1 MLREQYPVVAG
12 DGVISV
18 AREWQDLRRDL
29 ARASGGS
36 VYVMGKADCG
46 KSTFCRYLAGE
57 LAGGG
62 TIALLDCDTGQS
74 SVGPPATVGVAL
86 YRAAA
91 SHPASVHLRFVGST
105 SPRGHVP
112 QFLTGARRLFDR
124 ARRDGARWIII
135 DSPGFVS
142 GPQAQEFH
150 FQMIDLLRPDHLVC
164 FQRGHELDAISVNFA
179 RTGAIR
185 LHRFAVSPAVKAR
198 SRIARATFREERFRD
213 YFSSA
218 TQQEISFEGRG
229 MHGALPGSF
238 RPDAWKNLL
247 VAFCD
252 GEQEILALGIVQQL
266 DLVRLVIRC
275 LAPPFDR
282 SHLASIHVGSMT
294 LDLFQDPCGS
304 ETGEKTRPDTF

>member
-12 DGVISV
+12 EDVISV
-18 AREWQDLRRDL
+18 AREWEDLRHDL
-29 ARASGGS
+29 ARAGGGS
-36 VYVMGKADCG
+36 VYVMGMTDCG

-57 LAGGG
+57 LAGSD
-62 TIALLDCDTGQS
+62 TVALLDCDTGQS

-86 YRAAA
+86 YRGAA
-91 SHPASVHLRFVGST
+91 SHPTAVHLRFVGST

-124 ARRDGARWIII
+124 ARRDGARWVII

-164 FQRGHELDAISVNFA
+164 FQHGHELDAISVNFA

-185 LHRFAVSPAVKAR
+185 IHRFAVSPAVKAR
-198 SRIARATFREERFRD
+198 SRIARAAFREDRFRD
-213 YFSSA
+213 YFSAA
-218 TQQEISFEGRG
+218 TLQEISIGGRG
-229 MHGALPGSF
+229 VHGALPGSF

-252 GEQEILALGIVQQL
+252 AEQEILALGIVQQL
-266 DLVRLVIRC
+266 DLVRLAIRC

-282 SHLASIHVGSMT
+282 SRLASVHVGSMT
-294 LDLFQDPCGS
+294 IDLFRNPCGGENG
-304 ETGEKTRPDTF
+304 ETSRPDTF